1 MFNLVRLKQLQD
13 KTLHMKKHLFP
24 IILLLLGNT
33 INAQQDFFA
42 LAGKDSP
49 RIEFN
54 DFRAMNSD
62 GTSGESIFG
71 VSSEAKVVSQSRKT
85 TVTEDKTS
93 YNHAQSMTLAA
104 LAYDSSSN
112 NLVYMPMFSSNIYV
126 LNQKTKEI
134 TLVENTVARVTSCD
148 INSHITRMAT
158 GYDGNI
164 YAINNA
170 GTQFIQISKKNN
182 QYVVNDLGIIKDDAS
197 NGKNSFTAME
207 TGFGGDMIAD
217 ADNNFYVFSVSGN
230 VFKISTKELKA
241 KFVGKITGLPEAY
254 SVNGAAVNSKGKVV
268 IASAKGAALYEL
280 NLNNL
285 EAKQLPGE
293 QNLHIYDLASKY
305 FANDRIS
312 AVNTLAN
319 IGIYPTKVDE
329 QTITVNINDKAVKGN
344 IKVNIF
350 DVSGKSVLNTNLS
363 VKDGNLNQQI
373 YLRNLVTGTYVVSI
387 TEESGKSLLSK
398 KILITK

>member
-1 MFNLVRLKQLQD
+1 
-13 KTLHMKKHLFP
+13 MKKHLFP
-24 IILLLLGNT
+24 ILLLLLGNT

-49 RIEFN
+49 RIEFS
-54 DFRAMNSD
+54 DFRAMNTD
-62 GTSGESIFG
+62 GTSGQSIFG
-71 VSSEAKVVSQSRKT
+71 VSSEVNVISQERKSS
-85 TVTEDKTS
+85 VTEDKTS
-93 YNHAQSMTLAA
+93 YNHAQSMTLAT
-104 LAYDSSSN
+104 LAYDSSGD

-134 TLVENTVARVTSCD
+134 TLVENTIARVTSCD

-164 YAINNA
+164 YAINNS

-182 QYVVNDLGIIKDDAS
+182 QYVVNDLGIIKEDAT

-217 ADNNFYVFSVSGN
+217 GENNFYVFSTSGN
-230 VFKISTKELKA
+230 VFKVSPKELKA
-241 KFVGKITGLPEAY
+241 KFVGKISGLPEAY

-280 NLNNL
+280 SLDNL
-285 EAKQLPGE
+285 EAKQLSGDN
-293 QNLHIYDLASKY
+293 NLHIYDLASKY
-305 FANDRIS
+305 FVNDR
-312 AVNTLAN
+312 ATATNAFAN
-319 IGIYPTKVDE
+319 LNVYPTKVDE
-329 QTITVNINDKAVKGN
+329 HFIYVNVNDKSVKGN

-350 DVSGKSVLNTNLS
+350 DVAGRDVFAQKLS
-363 VKDGNLNQQI
+363 VKDGQLNQQI
-373 YLRNLVTGTYVVSI
+373 YLKNVVSGSYIVNI
-387 TEESGKSLLSK
+387 TDESGKALFNK
-398 KILITK
+398 KILVTE

>member
-1 MFNLVRLKQLQD
+1 
-13 KTLHMKKHLFP
+13 MKKHLFP

-33 INAQQDFFA
+33 VSAQQDFFA
-42 LAGKDSP
+42 LAGKDTP

-54 DFRAMNSD
+54 DFRAMNAD
-62 GTSGESIFG
+62 GTSGESIFT
-71 VSSEAKVVSQSRKT
+71 VSSEAKVISQSRKASI
-85 TVTEDKTS
+85 TEDKNS

-104 LAYDSSSN
+104 LAYDPSGN
-112 NLVYMPMFSSNIYV
+112 DLVYMPMFSSNIYV
-126 LNQKTKEI
+126 LNQRTKEI

-148 INSHITRMAT
+148 INSHVTRMTT

-197 NGKNSFTAME
+197 NSKNSFTAME

-217 ADNNFYVFSVSGN
+217 ADNNFYVFAASGN

-241 KFVGKITGLPEAY
+241 KFLGKITGLPDNY

-280 NLNNL
+280 NLNDL
-285 EAKQLPGE
+285 EAKQLPGK

-305 FANDRIS
+305 FANDRV
-312 AVNTLAN
+312 AVANTLAN
-319 IGIYPTKVDE
+319 IDVYPTKVDE
-329 QTITVNINDKAVKGN
+329 QIITVNVNDKAIKGN

-350 DVSGKSVLNTNLS
+350 DVSGKSVMSATLL

-373 YLRNLVTGTYVVSI
+373 QLRNLVTGTYVVSVA
-387 TEESGKSLLSK
+387 EESGKNLLSK
-398 KILITK
+398 KILVTK